1 MDPADLAG
9 SAPTGSDFAGSGPG
23 STFELDPS
31 SGQRRRDPT
40 KTDPAGLVGS
50 ASGLHHDDELSKI
63 KMEIEW
69 DWVIWMQL
77 VGKETGLGWN
87 HARGTI
93 DASLEW
99 WEEKLKVLPE
109 AAKFRDTGL
118 ENAALL
124 QVMFSKTVAL
134 GDTAWTPALGTMPPD
149 PFRSRDLEEGSG
161 DSGDDINVATINLE
175 PGDSEMSSNTT
186 SDSNS
191 IEDESDSEDER
202 NCEVDKIRKFYMT
215 ATVGVAVCANYYAK
229 YLMKQN
235 PRTSTLSGWQWVQ
248 EILRTPGESY
258 RMLRMESEVFK
269 RLASL
274 LTNNYGL
281 HSTRAMH
288 AEEALAI
295 FLLVCGHN
303 ETNRNIQNRFKHSGE
318 TISRKFNEVL
328 DSLVRFS
335 VDIIKPLDPSFTT
348 IPPQIRNNVRFWPHF
363 EGAIGAIDG
372 TLIRAVIPK
381 EDQIPYIGRQP
392 YPMQNIMAVC
402 DFNMVFTFVVAGWP
416 GATHD
421 ARIFTTTLNNYGH
434 IFPHPPEGKYYLVDA
449 GYPNIKGYLG
459 PYTGGDVRYH
469 IHEFKRGS
477 QPRGYKEVFNHA
489 HSSLRNVIERSF
501 GVLKAR

>member
-1 MDPADLAG
+1 MGYITEGIPRGRDRG
-9 SAPTGSDFAGSGPG
+9 CGRGCGG
-23 STFELDPS
+23 RS
-31 SGQRRRDPT
+31 SGFNNKNGKGSVTGQEKK
-40 KTDPAGLVGS
+40 KTLLIWTNQLK
-50 ASGLHHDDELSKI
+50 ASGKI
-63 KMEIEW
+63 KLPWKRYNRVAMG
-69 DWVIWMQL
+69 DGCVHDMH
-77 VGKETGLGWN
+77 G
-87 HARGTI
+87 RGTI
-93 DASLEW
+93 A
-99 WEEKLKVLPE
+99 
-109 AAKFRDTGL
+109 
-118 ENAALL
+118 
-124 QVMFSKTVAL
+124 
-134 GDTAWTPALGTMPPD
+134 
-149 PFRSRDLEEGSG
+149 
-161 DSGDDINVATINLE
+161 
-175 PGDSEMSSNTT
+175 MSSNTT

-191 IEDESDSEDER
+191 IEDESDSEDES

-215 ATVGVAVCANYYAK
+215 ATVGVAICANYYAK

-248 EILRTPGESY
+248 ETLRTPGESY

-269 RLASL
+269 RLALL

-281 HSTRAMH
+281 QSTRAMH

-348 IPPQIRNNVRFWPHF
+348 TPPQIRNNVRFWPHF

-381 EDQIPYIGRQP
+381 EDQIPYIGRKP

-434 IFPHPPEGKYYLVDA
+434 IFPHPPEG
-449 GYPNIKGYLG
+449 
-459 PYTGGDVRYH
+459 
-469 IHEFKRGS
+469 
-477 QPRGYKEVFNHA
+477 
-489 HSSLRNVIERSF
+489 
-501 GVLKAR
+501 